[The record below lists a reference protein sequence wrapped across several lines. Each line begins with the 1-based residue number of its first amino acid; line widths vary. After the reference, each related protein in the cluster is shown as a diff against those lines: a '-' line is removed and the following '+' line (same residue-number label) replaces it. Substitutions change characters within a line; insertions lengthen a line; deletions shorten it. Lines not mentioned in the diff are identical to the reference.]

1 MRLGVLR
8 ISEGGW
14 DDLAEPNKPGTL
26 CKYGDCNNLTL
37 DIGTS
42 KLAQGNCG
50 HTVVGD
56 VQPYNGEPPPVTVFN
71 APKERMITCGYR
83 KFRPLGVNVRIG

>member
-1 MRLGVLR
+1 MIADDILAGARVTDDVRLGVLR

-14 DDLAEPNKPGTL
+14 YDPAEPNKPGTL

-71 APKERMITCGYR
+71 APKGTG
-83 KFRPLGVNVRIG
+83 